1 MCGHPKDTFFCFQRW
16 TDGAWVAPR
25 AQNWPKMPQNGIKN
39 GKKLG
44 LLSEFFDVEQLFQRY
59 LPPNQILAFLSDSHL
74 RRERTPNFDLIS
86 MKFGPG
92 HKKLL
97 WSRTAPVLEV
107 ETAVFA
113 FCPKSQNGKYLW
125 IGRSTSKIAE
135 KRPFFS
141 FFVTVNSSPFHGTWL
156 ALESECFRNPF
167 S

>member
-1 MCGHPKDTFFCFQRW
+1 MWTPKRHVFLFPTLNRW
-16 TDGAWVAPR
+16 RLGGPKSPKLTKNAPK
-25 AQNWPKMPQNGIKN
+25 WHKN